1 MNHCRRHKKGGLED
15 RINVSLLWL
24 RGYNWFIDGMFFVA
38 SLPPSPDWHIVALQ
52 NYMNPRCHLL
62 LAVASYN
69 RFFALNPLC
78 DFIRETSFRGDGQ
91 SRMRLYRPSCE
102 RTMCVL
108 KRCKNV
114 FVFVFVSFILS
125 ILLRL
130 LLLVVIQS
138 FMAGSRSHS
147 VKGACNSC

>member
-1 MNHCRRHKKGGLED
+1 MLLFLDRNSCFSVCMNHCRRHKKGGLED

-38 SLPPSPDWHIVALQ
+38 SLPPSPVWHIVALQ

-69 RFFALNPLC
+69 RFFALNPPC
-78 DFIRETSFRGDGQ
+78 DFIRETSFCGDGQ

-114 FVFVFVSFILS
+114 FVFVFLF
-125 ILLRL
+125 
-130 LLLVVIQS
+130 
-138 FMAGSRSHS
+138 RSS
-147 VKGACNSC
+147 SPSYYVCCCWS